1 MAMFKSGNMKKRRDF
16 ARLAGQ
22 DVVGL
27 LEPGVEIE
35 GKITVHSGLI
45 RVNAHLKGELHSNG
59 IVVLADQGEIE
70 GEVHSKIISV
80 AGKLKGAVHAS
91 ERVEI
96 KAQGVV
102 VGDIYSP
109 SLVVEPGGFFDGQCH
124 MPTPVSLSPTAR
136 AKSSH

>member
-1 MAMFKSGNMKKRRDF
+1 MALFKSDKTTDF
-16 ARLAGQ
+16 LKSAGQ
-22 DVVGL
+22 DVLGL

-35 GKITVHSGLI
+35 GKMTLRSGLM
-45 RVNAHLKGELHSNG
+45 RLNAHFKGEIHSDG

-70 GEVHSKIISV
+70 GEVHAKIVSV

-109 SLVVEPGGFFDGQCH
+109 SLVIDPGGYFDGQCH
-124 MPTPVSLSPTAR
+124 MPTPVSLTPASGI
-136 AKSSH
+136 KNSH